1 MKGVAGSHLRRL
13 TLRVVAAVS
22 AAIVASPVALSAQST
37 AATRAVQPQG
47 ASAPFVVR
55 LGARARPVPV
65 TDHPAGGL
73 ALRAD
78 VLAEALGGQLLRD
91 PAKAGRYR
99 LEVGAVGLDI
109 EPGSVFAVVAGDT
122 LVLAADV
129 FRRAGALYVPIALAT
144 DVLPRLGTG
153 VMFDAEKREIRRFAP
168 VVASKRAPA
177 PGNRSANASVPPAS
191 RAEPDRTA
199 VRAPETR
206 TSGRERVVVVD
217 AGHGGPDNGMS
228 GPIGGGPKVFEKS
241 ITLAVS
247 RQLRRALE
255 ERGVKVVMTRTTDT
269 LIALSDRGKI
279 ANESKGDLFVSIH
292 VNAANPRWQNPGSA
306 RGFETYFLAEAKTE
320 DERRV
325 AAMENEAVRFETN
338 ADVNR
343 DDPLGFIMRDM
354 AQNEHLRESARLAQL
369 IQAGMRTV
377 HPGPNRGVKQAG
389 FRVLV
394 TAFMPAVLVEIGF
407 GTNRNEASYMTSP
420 ERQAQLADQI
430 ADAVV
435 RYLAEYERKVSG

>member
-1 MKGVAGSHLRRL
+1 MAQTTPATAKQPSGNVVLARL
-13 TLRVVAAVS
+13 GERS
-22 AAIVASPVALSAQST
+22 RPVAQIA
-37 AATRAVQPQG
+37 
-47 ASAPFVVR
+47 
-55 LGARARPVPV
+55 
-65 TDHPAGGL
+65 HPNGGL

-78 VLAEALGGQLLRD
+78 ALAEGLGGQLVRD
-91 PAKAGRYR
+91 AERPGRYR
-99 LEVGAVGLDI
+99 LEVGAVGVDI
-109 EPGSVFAVVAGDT
+109 EQGSALVVVADDT
-122 LVLAADV
+122 LPLSGEV
-129 FRRAGALYVPIALAT
+129 FRQGGLLYVPVAFAADL
-144 DVLPRLGTG
+144 LPRLGTG
-153 VMFDAEKREIRRFAP
+153 VMYDAEKREVRRFAP
-168 VVASKRAPA
+168 VVASRRAPA
-177 PGNRSANASVPPAS
+177 PRTVPSAAAANTNV

-199 VRAPETR
+199 VRVPETR
-206 TSGRERVVVVD
+206 TTNRQRVVVVD

-228 GPIGGGPKVFEKS
+228 GPVGSAAKVYEKN

-255 ERGVKVVMTRTTDT
+255 ERGVKVIMTRTTDT

-279 ANESKGDLFVSIH
+279 ANEAKGDLFVSIH
-292 VNAANPRWQNPGSA
+292 VNAANPRWQNPGGA

-325 AAMENEAVRFETN
+325 AAMENEAVRFETSV
-338 ADVNR
+338 DVNR

-369 IQAGMRTV
+369 VQAGMRQV

-407 GTNRNEASYMTSP
+407 GTNRSEAAYMTAP
-420 ERQAQLADQI
+420 ERQEELAERLADAI
-430 ADAVV
+430 V
-435 RYLAEYERKVSG
+435 RYLAEYERKVNG

>member
-1 MKGVAGSHLRRL
+1 MAQTTPATAKQPSGNVVLARL
-13 TLRVVAAVS
+13 GERS
-22 AAIVASPVALSAQST
+22 RPVAQIA
-37 AATRAVQPQG
+37 
-47 ASAPFVVR
+47 
-55 LGARARPVPV
+55 
-65 TDHPAGGL
+65 HPNGGL

-78 VLAEALGGQLLRD
+78 ALAEGLGGQLVRD
-91 PAKAGRYR
+91 AERPGRYR
-99 LEVGAVGLDI
+99 LEVGAVGVDI
-109 EPGSVFAVVAGDT
+109 EQGSVLVVVADDT
-122 LVLAADV
+122 LPLSGEV
-129 FRRAGALYVPIALAT
+129 FRQGGLLYVPLAFAA
-144 DVLPRLGTG
+144 DLLPRLGTG
-153 VMFDAEKREIRRFAP
+153 VMYDAEKREVRRFAP
-168 VVASKRAPA
+168 VVASRRAPA
-177 PGNRSANASVPPAS
+177 PRSAPSAAAANTNV

-206 TSGRERVVVVD
+206 SSNRQRVVVVD

-228 GPIGGGPKVFEKS
+228 GPVGSAAKVYEKN

-255 ERGVKVVMTRTTDT
+255 ERGVKVIMTRTTDT

-279 ANESKGDLFVSIH
+279 ANEAKGDLFVSIH
-292 VNAANPRWQNPGSA
+292 VNAANPRWQNPGGA

-325 AAMENEAVRFETN
+325 AAMENEAVRFETSV
-338 ADVNR
+338 DVNR

-369 IQAGMRTV
+369 VQAGMRQV

-407 GTNRNEASYMTSP
+407 GTNRSEAAYMTAP
-420 ERQAQLADQI
+420 ERQEELAERLADAI
-430 ADAVV
+430 V
-435 RYLAEYERKVSG
+435 RYLAEYERKVNG